1 MPPAVLDETIK
12 IANMNVTTQDEQ
24 IKSPKSQATTRTN
37 VVDPNSTAEKVD
49 VCHKET
55 EEDGKEHPPKQ
66 KSRRPEKN
74 IKKSR

>member
-12 IANMNVTTQDEQ
+12 IANEQDEP

-37 VVDPNSTAEKVD
+37 FVDPNSTAEKAD
-49 VCHKET
+49 VYHKET
-55 EEDGKEHPPKQ
+55 EEDGKEHQPKQ

-74 IKKSR
+74 IKK

>member
-1 MPPAVLDETIK
+1 MLDETTK
-12 IANMNVTTQDEQ
+12 IANKQVSVEDEQ

-49 VCHKET
+49 ICHKET

-74 IKKSR
+74 IKK